1 MTSIEKKDKLGEGAY
16 GIVYAGA
23 LKERDKEIKVA
34 IKRNYGDP
42 ENIGISC
49 IREMNFLAFF
59 SHPCITKLKH
69 ISIGDPFEK
78 KCPMTPRPKR
88 YDMKEDRDRKS
99 TRLNSSHGY
108 ISYAVF
114 CLKKKKS
121 QERHTYKY

>member
-59 SHPCITKLKH
+59 SQPCIAKLKH
-69 ISIGDPFEK
+69 ISI
-78 KCPMTPRPKR
+78 
-88 YDMKEDRDRKS
+88 
-99 TRLNSSHGY
+99 
-108 ISYAVF
+108 
-114 CLKKKKS
+114 
-121 QERHTYKY
+121 